1 VAPTS
6 SGFVIE
12 IEGSPLP
19 ADAKALLIA
28 AYVDDSLRLPD
39 TFVLRFRDQ
48 GRIVIAKSGAKIG
61 SKVKVSVATDGS
73 NSPELLIQGEVTALE
88 AEFDSTGTYTVIRGY
103 DEAHRL
109 FRGRKT
115 ESYTQS
121 TASDVATKVAQRA
134 GLTVGKVE
142 STSTVFDHLSQGG
155 VTDWEFLNSLANE
168 IGYEIAVKDG
178 KFDFRKPQKAD
189 TAPEGGKTAAENPLV
204 LRLGTDLLRFRSLIT
219 AAEQVK
225 EVQARGW
232 DLAQK
237 KAFVATAPAATTS
250 AVLATV
256 NPVDIAKKFGDPVYV
271 ASDVAYRT
279 QAEVDGA
286 AAAIAEQIAGAF
298 AEFEGVA
305 RGNPKLHAGTAISVD
320 NVGAPFDGK
329 YTITTSHHRY
339 DPNTGYTTSFSVTG
353 RQERSLYGLASGGG
367 GGGSRSGQGPVIA
380 QVSDANDPEKQ
391 ARVKLTFPWLSDT
404 YVSDWART
412 VQPGAGKDRGAMFL
426 PEVGDEVLVLFEQ
439 GDIRRPYVLGGLY
452 NGIDTP
458 PTTGPTLIDASSGA
472 INRRSFVS
480 RRGHRIDLIDEDGR
494 TEGITLSTTGDK
506 LQLKMDSVATKIT
519 VHSDGKVLIEGK
531 GGVMI
536 DAASSKLELKG
547 SEVTITATS
556 GVKIDGGN
564 GAVKLSSTGEVGLK
578 GTTAKVE
585 GSASAEVKASGV
597 LTLQGSLVKIN

>member
-1 VAPTS
+1 MAPTS
-6 SGFVIE
+6 SGFLVE

-19 ADAKALLIA
+19 ADAKALLLSA
-28 AYVDDSLRLPD
+28 HVDDSLRLPD
-39 TFVLRFRDQ
+39 TFVRRFRDTE
-48 GRIVIAKSGAKIG
+48 RIVISKSGAKIG
-61 SKVKVSVATDGS
+61 SKVKVSVATDAS
-73 NSPELLIQGEVTALE
+73 ASPEPLIQGEVTALE

-103 DEAHRL
+103 DQAHRL
-109 FRGRKT
+109 FRGRRT
-115 ESYTQS
+115 ETYTQS

-134 GLTVGKVE
+134 GLTVGKIE

-155 VTDWEFLNSLANE
+155 VTDWEFLESLARQ

-189 TAPEGGKTAAENPLV
+189 AAPEGGQAAAENPLV

-237 KAFVATAPAATTS
+237 KAFVATAPARTTS
-250 AVLATV
+250 AELATI
-256 NPVDIAKKFGDPVYV
+256 NPADIAREFGDAVYV

-305 RGNPKLHAGTAISVD
+305 RGNPKLHAGAAISVD

-339 DPNTGYTTSFSVTG
+339 DPLTGYTTSFSVTG
-353 RQERSLYGLASGGG
+353 RQERSLYGLTSGGG
-367 GGGSRSGQGPVIA
+367 GGRLGQGPVIA
-380 QVSDANDPEKQ
+380 QVSDANDPQQQ

-412 VQPGAGKDRGAMFL
+412 VQPGAGKDRGAMVL

-439 GDIRRPYVLGGLY
+439 DDIRRPYVLGGLY
-452 NGIDTP
+452 NGLDTP
-458 PTTGPTLIDASSGA
+458 PTGGTKLIDGSSGA
-472 INRRSFVS
+472 INRRSMVS

-506 LQLKMDSVATKIT
+506 LQLKMDSVDTKIT
-519 VHSDGKVLIEGK
+519 LHSDGKVLIEGK
-531 GGVMI
+531 GGVVI
-536 DAASSKLELKG
+536 DSANSKLELKG

-564 GAVKLSSTGEVGLK
+564 GAVNVSSTGEVALK
-578 GTTAKVE
+578 GTTAKLE
-585 GSASAEVKASGV
+585 GSASAQVKASGI
-597 LTLQGSLVKIN
+597 LTIQGSLVKIN

>member
-1 VAPTS
+1 MAPTS
-6 SGFVIE
+6 SGFLVE

-19 ADAKALLIA
+19 ADAKALLVSA
-28 AYVDDSLRLPD
+28 HVDDSLRLPD
-39 TFVLRFRDQ
+39 TFVLRFRDTE
-48 GRIVIAKSGAKIG
+48 RIVITKSGAKIG
-61 SKVKVSVATDGS
+61 SKVKVSVASDGS
-73 NSPELLIQGEVTALE
+73 ASPEALIQGEVTALE
-88 AEFDSTGTYTVIRGY
+88 AEFDSTGTYTIIRGY
-103 DEAHRL
+103 DQAHRL
-109 FRGRKT
+109 FRGRRT
-115 ESYTQS
+115 ETYTQS

-134 GLTVGKVE
+134 GLSVGKVE
-142 STSTVFDHLSQGG
+142 STSTVFDHLSQAG
-155 VTDWEFLNSLANE
+155 VTDWEFLEGLAKQ

-189 TAPEGGKTAAENPLV
+189 AAPAGGKAAAENPLV

-237 KAFVATAPAATTS
+237 KAFVATSPAKTTS
-250 AVLATV
+250 AVLATI
-256 NPVDIAKKFGDPVYV
+256 NPADIAKKFGDPVYV

-305 RGNPKLHAGTAISVD
+305 RGNPKLFAGAAISID

-339 DPNTGYTTSFSVTG
+339 EPITGYTTSFSVTG
-353 RQERSLYGLASGGG
+353 RQERSLYGLTSGGS
-367 GGGSRSGQGPVIA
+367 GSRMGQGPVIA
-380 QVSDANDPEKQ
+380 QISDANDPEKQ

-412 VQPGAGKDRGAMFL
+412 VQPGAGKDRGWMVL
-426 PEVGDEVLVLFEQ
+426 PEVGDEVLVIFEQ

-458 PTTGPTLIDASSGA
+458 PSGGPKLIDGSSGA
-472 INRRSFVS
+472 INRRSMVS

-494 TEGITLSTTGDK
+494 TEGITLSSTGDK
-506 LQLKMDSVATKIT
+506 LQLKMDHVDTKIT
-519 VHSDGKVLIEGK
+519 LHSDGKILIEGK

-536 DAASSKLELKG
+536 DAANSKLELKG
-547 SEVTITATS
+547 SEVSITATS
-556 GVKIDGGN
+556 GVKIDGGS
-564 GAVKLSSTGEVGLK
+564 GAVNLSSTGEVALK

-585 GSASAEVKASGV
+585 GQASAEVKASGI

>member
-1 VAPTS
+1 MAPTS
-6 SGFVIE
+6 SGFLVDID
-12 IEGSPLP
+12 GSPLA
-19 ADAKALLIA
+19 ADAKALLISA
-28 AYVDDSLRLPD
+28 HVDDSLHLPD
-39 TFVLRFRDQ
+39 LFLLRFRDP
-48 GRIVIAKSGAKIG
+48 GRLVITKSGVKIG

-73 NSPELLIQGEVTALE
+73 TSPEPLIQGEVTALE

-103 DEAHRL
+103 DQAHRL
-109 FRGRKT
+109 FRGRRT
-115 ESYTQS
+115 ETYTQS
-121 TASDVATKVAQRA
+121 TASDAATKVAQRA
-134 GLTVGKVE
+134 GLAVGKIE
-142 STSTVFDHLSQGG
+142 ATSTVFDHLSQGG
-155 VTDWEFLNSLANE
+155 VTDWEFLESLAKQ
-168 IGYEIAVKDG
+168 IGYEITVKNG
-178 KFDFRKPQKAD
+178 KLDFRKPQKAD
-189 TAPEGGKTAAENPLV
+189 AAPAGGKAAAENPLV

-237 KAFVATAPAATTS
+237 KAFVATSPAKTTS
-250 AVLATV
+250 AELATIS
-256 NPVDIAKKFGDPVYV
+256 PADIAKKFGDPVYV

-305 RGNPKLHAGTAISVD
+305 RGNPKLYAGAAISID

-329 YTITTSHHRY
+329 YTITSSRHRY
-339 DPNTGYTTSFSVTG
+339 DPATGYTTSFAVTG

-367 GGGSRSGQGPVIA
+367 GARTGQSPVIA
-380 QVSDANDPEKQ
+380 QVSDANDPQQQ
-391 ARVKLTFPWLSDT
+391 ARVKLTFPWLSDS

-412 VQPGAGKDRGAMFL
+412 VQPGAGKNRGAMVL
-426 PEVGDEVLVLFEQ
+426 PEVGDEVLVIFEQ

-452 NGIDTP
+452 NGVDTP
-458 PTTGPTLIDASSGA
+458 PTGGPKLIDGSSGA

-480 RRGHRIDLIDEDGR
+480 RKGHRIDLIDEDGR

-506 LQLKMDSVATKIT
+506 LQLKMDSVDTKIT

>member
-1 VAPTS
+1 MPHR
-6 SGFVIE
+6 
-12 IEGSPLP
+12 
-19 ADAKALLIA
+19 K
-28 AYVDDSLRLPD
+28 
-39 TFVLRFRDQ
+39 
-48 GRIVIAKSGAKIG
+48 GA
-61 SKVKVSVATDGS
+61 
-73 NSPELLIQGEVTALE
+73 
-88 AEFDSTGTYTVIRGY
+88 
-103 DEAHRL
+103 
-109 FRGRKT
+109 RGRRPT
-115 ESYTQS
+115 RWFCDS
-121 TASDVATKVAQRA
+121 
-134 GLTVGKVE
+134 
-142 STSTVFDHLSQGG
+142 
-155 VTDWEFLNSLANE
+155 
-168 IGYEIAVKDG
+168 
-178 KFDFRKPQKAD
+178 
-189 TAPEGGKTAAENPLV
+189 
-204 LRLGTDLLRFRSLIT
+204 GTDLLRFRSLIT

-237 KAFVATAPAATTS
+237 KAFVATSPAKTTS
-250 AVLATV
+250 AELATIS
-256 NPVDIAKKFGDPVYV
+256 PADIAKKFGDPVYV

-305 RGNPKLHAGTAISVD
+305 RGNPKLFAGAAISID

-353 RQERSLYGLASGGG
+353 RQERSLYGLTSGGG
-367 GGGSRSGQGPVIA
+367 GGGRMGQGPVIA
-380 QVSDANDPEKQ
+380 QISDANDPEQQ

-412 VQPGAGKDRGAMFL
+412 VQPGAGKDRGAMVL
-426 PEVGDEVLVLFEQ
+426 PEVGDEVLVIFEQ

-458 PTTGPTLIDASSGA
+458 PTGGTKLIDGSSGA
-472 INRRSFVS
+472 INRRSIVS

-506 LQLKMDSVATKIT
+506 LQLKMDHVDTKIT
-519 VHSDGKVLIEGK
+519 LHSDGKILIEGK
-531 GGVMI
+531 GGIMI
-536 DAASSKLELKG
+536 DAANSKLEMKG
-547 SEVTITATS
+547 SEVSITATS

-564 GAVKLSSTGEVGLK
+564 GAVNLTSTGEVGLK

-585 GSASAEVKASGV
+585 GSASAEVKASGI